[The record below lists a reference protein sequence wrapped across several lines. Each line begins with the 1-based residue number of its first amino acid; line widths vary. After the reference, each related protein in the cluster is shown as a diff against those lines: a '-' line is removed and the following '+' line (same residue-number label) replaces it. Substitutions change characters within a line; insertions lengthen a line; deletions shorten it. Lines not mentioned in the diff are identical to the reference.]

1 MNQVFRCVGQRILI
15 PWQFVARD
23 GTILLQSVVPPVDV
37 GVVVVGAVEGIAACF
52 VRAVVVVP
60 RDEETP
66 VLTIFPQLRE
76 FRNASEFAD
85 GIELAWV
92 VFVELVVPPMH
103 LAEVLV
109 VEVVRYNIDVFIA
122 WIPAL

>member
-1 MNQVFRCVGQRILI
+1 MVIET
-15 PWQFVARD
+15 WQFVARD
-23 GTILLQSVVPPVDV
+23 GTILLKGIVPPVDI

-66 VLTIFPQLRE
+66 MLTVFPQLRE

-85 GIELAWV
+85 GIEFAWV
-92 VFVELVVPPMH
+92 VFVEVVIPPMH

-109 VEVVRYNIDVFIA
+109 VEVVSYNIDVFIA